1 MMVAQESQGRTWL
14 FCQRYQI
21 VVPCALCLEVSL
33 GFCLLEVGSIGR
45 LESNACAGREASLE
59 MYTSVSL
66 SSALVY
72 SLVKP
77 F

>member
-1 MMVAQESQGRTWL
+1 MVILPEMSNCCTLCTVSQSVTGILPSCSR
-14 FCQRYQI
+14 FHRDCF
-21 VVPCALCLEVSL
+21 VAAS
-33 GFCLLEVGSIGR
+33 R